1 MIRLH
6 GVNRTFG
13 DVTAL
18 RNLSLD
24 IPEGE
29 LFGLV
34 GPDGA
39 GKTTALRIL
48 AGVSLPDSGDA
59 SIGENGDA
67 PLGYMPQRFSL
78 YEDFTVMENLRF
90 FGSIWGLSG
99 GELAHRAE
107 TLLERTGLLR
117 FKDRLT
123 EHLSGGM
130 KQKLALSAAL
140 LHRPR
145 VLLLDEPGTGVDPVS
160 RREFWRILYQL
171 HGDGLTILITTPY
184 MDEAQLC
191 QRVGFIHK
199 GALIALG
206 TPAELRAQYP
216 FHVLVISGPPGEL
229 HPLAPLIRKLDI
241 GDVTPFGD
249 TLHAAVKE
257 ATNAKDLIR
266 RLLGDRSA
274 KFVIEEATPSLE
286 DVFVQL
292 APGGTS

>member
-1 MIRLH
+1 MIRLRD
-6 GVNRTFG
+6 VTRTFG

-18 RNLSLD
+18 RGLSLD

-29 LFGLV
+29 LFGLM

-48 AGVSLPDSGDA
+48 AGVSIPDSGDA
-59 SIGENGDA
+59 SIGQNGNA

-78 YEDFTVMENLRF
+78 YEDFTIMENLRF
-90 FGSIWGLSG
+90 FGSLWGLSG
-99 GELAHRAE
+99 RDLANRAE
-107 TLLERTGLLR
+107 NLLDRTGLLR
-117 FKDRLT
+117 FRKRLT
-123 EHLSGGM
+123 GHLSGGM

-160 RREFWRILYQL
+160 RREFWRILYEL

-206 TPAELRAQYP
+206 APAELKAKYP
-216 FHVLVISGPPGEL
+216 FRVIVVSGPPGEL
-229 HPLAPLIRKLDI
+229 HPLVPLIRKLDI

-249 TLHAAVKE
+249 TLHVAAKDATE
-257 ATNAKDLIR
+257 AGDLIR
-266 RLLGDRSA
+266 RLLGDRPA
-274 KFVIEEATPSLE
+274 KFSIDEAEPSLE
-286 DVFVQL
+286 DLFVQL
-292 APGGTS
+292 AHGGTS